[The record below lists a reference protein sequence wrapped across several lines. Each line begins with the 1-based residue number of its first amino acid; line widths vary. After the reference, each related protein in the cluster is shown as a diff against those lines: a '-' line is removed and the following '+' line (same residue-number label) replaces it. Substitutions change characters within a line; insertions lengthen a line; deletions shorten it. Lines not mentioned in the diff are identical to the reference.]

1 MNKVKNK
8 VRKDFTVIPNA
19 LINDNTLTDRARFLF
34 CYMASKPD
42 NWDFYQVPLA
52 KQLGY
57 SIDTLRKYL
66 KELMESGWVSREER
80 REEGKFDSFDYTLH
94 PSPCGKNTDTVKN
107 RVGEKPHRENSQLYN
122 KDYYKEILTTNKER
136 ENAPAKK
143 TDEPLFVTCKNH
155 IIEQLKGQYANI
167 LRGARQRSK
176 YSGPVSDIIEDYCR
190 NIAEGQIEGKGDF
203 HLMPPTDEG
212 KHYTWIN
219 RMMTGIERYMKHAA
233 RREAGN
239 KPTIKA
245 VHTPQPEPSIRRASA
260 DFARK
265 IAGI

>member
-1 MNKVKNK
+1 MMRHKDNPSYFAIIPAN
-8 VRKDFTVIPNA
+8 VRYDKRIPAGAKLLYGEVTA
-19 LINDNTLTDRARFLF
+19 LSNQKGYCF
-34 CYMASKPD
+34 ASNGYFSDLYGCTPQAISK
-42 NWDFYQVPLA
+42 WF
-52 KQLGY
+52 KQLEKAGHV
-57 SIDTLRKYL
+57 SISYHET
-66 KELMESGWVSREER
+66 GGQTER
-80 REEGKFDSFDYTLH
+80 RVSISVDRYQPRLSEVSTTVEGVSTTVEH
-94 PSPCGKNTDTVKN
+94 NNT
-107 RVGEKPHRENSQLYN
+107 S
-122 KDYYKEILTTNKER
+122 ILIQEDKR

-155 IIEQLKGQYANI
+155 IIEQLKGEYANI

-219 RMMTGIERYMKHAA
+219 RMMAGIERYMKHAA

-245 VHTPQPEPSIRRASA
+245 AHTPQPEPSIRRASA